1 MKALLIIISVIIIL
15 IAIALFVKVRA
26 RLFMTGANGKK
37 FSATLTINILWKKI
51 NISLIGGEK
60 VKNDRNV
67 PNEKD
72 EKTEIEEKKKLSILE
87 KLDHICKLLEKS
99 RLTYVMSRRALKK
112 RLTFENIYFAF
123 TFGLGDAPK
132 TGIATGSAWGIVYNL
147 FALLCRVSNVK
158 NHKFN
163 ITPDFENEC
172 YDIVFEGI
180 LKVSL
185 ANIIC
190 ICAVVYRNYRKASK
204 MI

>member
-15 IAIALFVKVRA
+15 IAISLFVKVKA

-37 FSATLTINILWKKI
+37 FNAILTINILWKKI
-51 NISLIGGEK
+51 NINLLGDSKKEK
-60 VKNDRNV
+60 TPDEKETAND
-67 PNEKD
+67 EKD
-72 EKTEIEEKKKLSILE
+72 KKNILE
-87 KLDHICKLLEKS
+87 KLDGICKLLEKS
-99 RLTYVMSRRALKK
+99 RFTYVMSRKALKK
-112 RLTFENIYFAF
+112 RLTFENIYFAL
-123 TFGLGDAPK
+123 TFGLGDAAR

-190 ICAVVYRNYRKASK
+190 ICAVVYRNYRKACK

>member
-15 IAIALFVKVRA
+15 IAISLLVKVKA

-51 NISLIGGEK
+51 DINLLGDSKKEEKPEEKEISNEEK
-60 VKNDRNV
+60 
-67 PNEKD
+67 
-72 EKTEIEEKKKLSILE
+72 EKTNILE
-87 KLDHICKLLEKS
+87 KLSRICKMLEKS
-99 RLTYVMSRRALKK
+99 RLTYVMSRKALKK
-112 RLTFENIYFAF
+112 RITFENIYFAL
-123 TFGLGDAPK
+123 TFGLGDAAR

-172 YDIVFEGI
+172 YDLVFEGI
-180 LKVSL
+180 LALSL

-190 ICAVVYRNYRKASK
+190 ICAVVYRNYRKVCK